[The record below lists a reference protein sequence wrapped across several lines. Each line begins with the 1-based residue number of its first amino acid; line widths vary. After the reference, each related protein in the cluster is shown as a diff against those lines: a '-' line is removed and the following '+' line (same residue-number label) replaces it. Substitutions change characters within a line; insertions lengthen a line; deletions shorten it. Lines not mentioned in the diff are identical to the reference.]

1 VGGGDYFRR
10 GKEANIMANL
20 IKRENRDV
28 TRSASPELRLD
39 PFRMMDALLRWDPF
53 RGDWGGSNPS
63 LDFVPRF
70 DVKETKEA
78 YVITADLPGVRD
90 DELDVSLSGNM
101 LTISGKREDEHREE
115 GETYYAMERS
125 YGTFART
132 FTLPDGG
139 DARRAHPSGPEE
151 ARGSAEAHRDR
162 QGTREQGESL
172 RLVDRSCR
180 PGRAAAVG
188 SGGARPE
195 PRQQQG
201 GDRCERWKGT
211 STSRAR

>member
-1 VGGGDYFRR
+1 
-10 GKEANIMANL
+10 MANL

-53 RGDWGGSNPS
+53 RGDWGNSNPS
-63 LDFVPRF
+63 PAFVPGF

-90 DELDVSLSGNM
+90 DDLELSLTGNM
-101 LTISGKREDEHREE
+101 LTISGKREDELREE

-139 DARRAHPSGPEE
+139 DADNVTADLK
-151 ARGSAEAHRDR
+151 RGVL
-162 QGTREQGESL
+162 TL
-172 RLVDRSCR
+172 RV
-180 PGRAAAVG
+180 PK
-188 SGGARPE
+188 RPE
-195 PRQQQG
+195 VQPKRIEIG
-201 GDRCERWKGT
+201 KGHE
-211 STSRAR
+211 SKEKA